1 MSLDGARVAKNE
13 VNEMQIG
20 MIGLGRMGSGMTQRL
35 VSGGHDVVAFDLD
48 PAARERA
55 AAAGAT
61 PAATPKE
68 LVGKL
73 EAPRV
78 VWVMV
83 PAGDPTEIAI
93 DELAEL
99 LDSGDAIVDGGNSR
113 YTDSQRRA
121 AQLSTH
127 GIEFADAGVSGG
139 VWGLEEGYCLMVGA
153 APETFARV
161 EPALRTLAPEG
172 GLAHVGPP
180 GSGHYVKMVHNGVEY
195 ALLQAYGEGFELM
208 EAGPFDLDFAQIAEL
223 WRHGSVVRSWLL
235 DLAALAL
242 AENPTL
248 EGVSDYVED
257 SGEGRWTLQTAIECA
272 VPIPAISTALF
283 ARFASRQDESFSG
296 KLIAS
301 LRQQFGGHSVRESG
315 P

>member
-1 MSLDGARVAKNE
+1 MK
-13 VNEMQIG
+13 IG
-20 MIGLGRMGSGMTQRL
+20 MVGLGRMGAGMTQRL
-35 VSGGHDVVAFDLD
+35 VRGGHDVVAFDLAPD
-48 PAARERA
+48 ARERA
-55 AAAGAT
+55 AGAGAT
-61 PAATPKE
+61 SAATPTD
-68 LVGKL
+68 LVAHL
-73 EAPRV
+73 EAPRT

-83 PAGDPTEIAI
+83 PAGDPTEAAI
-93 DELAEL
+93 DELADL
-99 LDSGDAIVDGGNSR
+99 LEPGDTIVDGGNSR

-121 AQLSTH
+121 AELIKR
-127 GIEFADAGVSGG
+127 GIELADAGVSGG

-153 APETFARV
+153 APETYALI
-161 EPALRTLAPEG
+161 EPALQTLAPEG

-235 DLAALAL
+235 DLAARAL
-242 AENPTL
+242 AENPRL
-248 EGVSDYVED
+248 EGISDYVED
-257 SGEGRWTLQTAIECA
+257 SGEGRWTLQTAIECG

-315 P
+315 S